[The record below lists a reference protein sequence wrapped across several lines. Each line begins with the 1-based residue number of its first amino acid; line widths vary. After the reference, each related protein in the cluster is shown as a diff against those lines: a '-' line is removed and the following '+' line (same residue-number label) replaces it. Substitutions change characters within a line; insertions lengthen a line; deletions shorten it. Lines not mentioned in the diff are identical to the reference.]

1 MSCWRLAENLDQ
13 ISFTIWDK
21 TEDAKFNEV
30 LATIKLDLLSWQK
43 IYWKGWLKIL
53 INIFLTV
60 IFEIKFFEDNVTV
73 HNDLQNDPISETEDG

>member
-1 MSCWRLAENLDQ
+1 MSGWRLAENLDQ

-30 LATIKLDLLSWQK
+30 LSTHLLK
-43 IYWKGWLKIL
+43 RMAKIL

-60 IFEIKFFEDNVTV
+60 IFEIKFFEVRVGNVTV